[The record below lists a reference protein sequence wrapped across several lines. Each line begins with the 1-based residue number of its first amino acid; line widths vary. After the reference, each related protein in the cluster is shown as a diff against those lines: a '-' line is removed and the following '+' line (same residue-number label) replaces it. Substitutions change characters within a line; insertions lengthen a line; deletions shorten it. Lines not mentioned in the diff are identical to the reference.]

1 MSDSLISQ
9 TLGQYEI
16 ASRLGKGG
24 MATVYRA
31 RQMTMGRDVAIKV
44 MSADLSADPEF
55 VARFEREA
63 HVIARLEHPRIL
75 PVHDFGHQGEQFYL
89 VMRLIEGESLY
100 YRLKRGP
107 LPLKLAA
114 RFAGQIGEAL
124 DYAHAQGVIHRDL
137 KPNNILIDQ
146 WDNLYLTDFGLAKM
160 MASAQSLTQSG
171 TVLGTPAY
179 MAPEQWRG
187 EPVDARSDVYAL
199 GVILYEM
206 VAGRAPFESD
216 TPFSLMYQ
224 HIHDAP
230 PPLRDALPD
239 LPEQVEAVILKA
251 LAKNPDDR
259 YQSAGAMAR
268 AFNDVVRVAGSLPLR
283 AGQPDDRAGA
293 DVPAAAEAGASEPRT
308 PILPAQ
314 PEAGPQVPAAG
325 AASLPES
332 EPPSPTAPEE
342 IVPPPAQIA
351 PPPPPLPLPPVALG
365 RKAKRRADDEV
376 SGAESAASRPAR
388 KRGRPDRGG
397 ASEVLRQ
404 AMEAVDHSLEAV
416 VEKAAE
422 AAPPLPGAADGAMSG
437 AVPADAPALRAV
449 QRALPPGEALA
460 GVVDVRGTTRW
471 RMWKQLTVGGLA
483 LNILGGVLNAGLL
496 SVLGWL
502 AWIFLAVQLFRTWRG
517 EIGQY
522 YLGFGETRVAVL
534 PRSADGHPLYDE
546 TAVVAWPT
554 VERLR
559 LTDRYVLLDLLLDD
573 GETLSVAALV
583 VAAGAGG
590 LGDQQRWLP
599 GSPVASLIA
608 ARGFEVRN
616 L

>member
-1 MSDSLISQ
+1 MSDPLISQ

-16 ASRLGKGG
+16 VSRLGKGG

-31 RQMTMGRDVAIKV
+31 RQVTMGRDVAIKV
-44 MSADLSADPEF
+44 MSADLAADPEF

-75 PVHDFGHQGEQFYL
+75 PVHDFGHQGELFYL

-107 LPLKLAA
+107 LPLKTAA
-114 RFAGQIGEAL
+114 RFVGQIGEAL
-124 DYAHAQGVIHRDL
+124 DYAHAKGVIHRDL

-187 EPVDARSDVYAL
+187 EPVDARCDVYAL
-199 GVILYEM
+199 GIILYEM
-206 VAGRAPFESD
+206 VAGRTPFEAD
-216 TPFSLMYQ
+216 TPFTLMYQ

-230 PPLRDALPD
+230 PPLRETLPD
-239 LPEQVEAVILKA
+239 LPAEVEAVILKA
-251 LAKNPDDR
+251 LAKSADDR
-259 YQSAGAMAR
+259 YQSAGEMAR
-268 AFNDVVRVAGSLPLR
+268 AFNEVVRVAGTLPQR
-283 AGQPDDRAGA
+283 VRKPDEQPVSPEEAAVAGPQTPLLTPQPESEPEA
-293 DVPAAAEAGASEPRT
+293 PAAAEVSP
-308 PILPAQ
+308 
-314 PEAGPQVPAAG
+314 PEA
-325 AASLPES
+325 E
-332 EPPSPTAPEE
+332 PSPPAPPDDVVPLPVQ
-342 IVPPPAQIA
+342 IV
-351 PPPPPLPLPPVALG
+351 PPPPPLPLPPAAG
-365 RKAKRRADDEV
+365 MRKAKRSPYDEPFDAGDPL
-376 SGAESAASRPAR
+376 SGTARRRSLAERR
-388 KRGRPDRGG
+388 G
-397 ASEVLRQ
+397 ASEALRQ
-404 AMEAVDHSLEAV
+404 AMEAVDQSLEKV

-422 AAPPLPGAADGAMSG
+422 AAPPLPGAPDAPASSS
-437 AVPADAPALRAV
+437 VPPDAPALRTV
-449 QRALPPGEALA
+449 RRALPASESLA
-460 GVVDVRGTTRW
+460 GVIDVRGTTRW
-471 RMWKQLTVGGLA
+471 RMWKQLAVGGLA
-483 LNILGGVLNAGLL
+483 LNIIGGVLNAGLL

-522 YLGFGETRVAVL
+522 YLGFGETRIAVL
-534 PRSADGHPLYDE
+534 PRDAGGDPLYDE
-546 TAVVAWPT
+546 TAVVPWND

-559 LTDRYVLLDLLLDD
+559 LTDRYILLDLLLDD
-573 GETLSVAALV
+573 GETLSVAALL
-583 VAAGAGG
+583 VATGAGG
-590 LGDQQRWLP
+590 LGNQASWLP
-599 GSPVASLIA
+599 GSPVAGLIA

>member
-1 MSDSLISQ
+1 MSDPLISQ
-9 TLGQYEI
+9 TLGNYEI
-16 ASRLGKGG
+16 VSKLGKGG

-31 RQMTMGRDVAIKV
+31 RQVTMQRDVAIKV
-44 MSADLSADPEF
+44 MSADLAADPEF

-75 PVHDFGHQGEQFYL
+75 PVHDFGHEGELFYL

-107 LPLKLAA
+107 LPLKTAA
-114 RFAGQIGEAL
+114 RLIGQIGEAL
-124 DYAHAQGVIHRDL
+124 DYAHAEGVIHRDL

-146 WDNLYLTDFGLAKM
+146 WDNLYLMDFGLAKM

-187 EPVDARSDVYAL
+187 EPVDARTDVYAL
-199 GVILYEM
+199 GIILYEM
-206 VAGRAPFESD
+206 VAGRTPFESD
-216 TPFSLMYQ
+216 TPFTLMYK
-224 HIHDAP
+224 HINDAP

-259 YQSAGAMAR
+259 YQSAGDMAR
-268 AFNDVVRVAGSLPLR
+268 AFNEVVRMAGSLPQR
-283 AGQPDDRAGA
+283 ARKPDDQAASPEAAVAG
-293 DVPAAAEAGASEPRT
+293 PQT
-308 PILPAQ
+308 PILTPQ
-314 PEAGPQVPAAG
+314 PEAEPEAPAAVE
-325 AASLPES
+325 ASPSES
-332 EPPSPTAPEE
+332 EPPPALPDE
-342 IVPPPAQIA
+342 IVPRPAQIV
-351 PPPPPLPLPPVALG
+351 PPPPPLPLPPGAPG
-365 RKAKRRADDEV
+365 RKVKRSPYDEPLDAGGASSRA
-376 SGAESAASRPAR
+376 AR
-388 KRGRPDRGG
+388 KRSLAERRG
-397 ASEVLRQ
+397 ASRALRQ

-422 AAPPLPGAADGAMSG
+422 AAPPLPGAPDNPASSS
-437 AVPADAPALRAV
+437 VPADAPALRAM
-449 QRALPPGEALA
+449 QRTLPPGESLA
-460 GVVDVRGTTRW
+460 GVIDVRGTTRW
-471 RMWKQLTVGGLA
+471 RMWKQLAAGGLA
-483 LNILGGVLNAGLL
+483 LNILGGMLNAGLL

-522 YLGFGETRVAVL
+522 YLGFGETRLAVL
-534 PRSADGHPLYDE
+534 PRDADGHPLHDE
-546 TAVVAWPT
+546 AAVVTWHG

-559 LTDRYVLLDLLLDD
+559 LTDRYILLDLLFDD
-573 GETLSVAALV
+573 GDTLSVAALL
-583 VAAGAGG
+583 VATGAGG
-590 LGDQQRWLP
+590 LGDQTSWLP
-599 GSPVASLIA
+599 GSPVAGLIA
-608 ARGFEVRN
+608 AHGFEVRN